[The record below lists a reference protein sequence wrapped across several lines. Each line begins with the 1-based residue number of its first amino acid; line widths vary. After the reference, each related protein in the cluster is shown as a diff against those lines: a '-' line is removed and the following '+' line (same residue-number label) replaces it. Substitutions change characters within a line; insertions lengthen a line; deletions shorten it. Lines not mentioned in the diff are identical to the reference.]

1 MIIVIYRR
9 QDMKEETRYIF
20 SKGDLNRQDFSIK
33 FKNEKG
39 NNYLPIKDIKE
50 LYCFNE
56 LTISTKLLD
65 LFGKAGV
72 TIHFFNYYG
81 NYTGTFYPK
90 EYLISGELTVKQA
103 KAYLEKREDI
113 AKLIIQGIANNI
125 YFTLYHYYRH
135 GKKEL
140 KEYLDWLKKEVSK
153 LLEVAKNIN
162 QILYVEGTIWAKF
175 YNTFQYFLPK
185 DFVMNKR
192 VKRPPDNPINAL
204 ISFGNTLLYT
214 KTISQ
219 IYQTHLNQEISF
231 LHEPSEGR
239 FSLCLD
245 LSEVFKPIIVYKTI
259 FDCINNKK
267 ITVEKHFIKELNYCI
282 LNEDGKKIFV
292 QAFED
297 RINQTFLHNKL
308 HRKITYKKAI
318 KLDGYKLIK
327 YIVENQDFKPFNMEE
342 KE

>member
-1 MIIVIYRR
+1 M
-9 QDMKEETRYIF
+9 
-20 SKGDLNRQDFSIK
+20 
-33 FKNEKG
+33 
-39 NNYLPIKDIKE
+39 
-50 LYCFNE
+50 
-56 LTISTKLLD
+56 
-65 LFGKAGV
+65 
-72 TIHFFNYYG
+72 
-81 NYTGTFYPK
+81 
-90 EYLISGELTVKQA
+90 
-103 KAYLEKREDI
+103 
-113 AKLIIQGIANNI
+113 
-125 YFTLYHYYRH
+125 
-135 GKKEL
+135 
-140 KEYLDWLKKEVSK
+140 
-153 LLEVAKNIN
+153 
-162 QILYVEGTIWAKF
+162 
-175 YNTFQYFLPK
+175 
-185 DFVMNKR
+185 
-192 VKRPPDNPINAL
+192 
-204 ISFGNTLLYT
+204 LYT

>member
-1 MIIVIYRR
+1 
-9 QDMKEETRYIF
+9 MKEEARYIF

-103 KAYLEKREDI
+103 KAYLEKRKII
-113 AKLIIQGIANNI
+113 AKSIVQGIADNI
-125 YFTLYHYYRH
+125 YFILYHYYRH

-140 KEYLDWLKKEVSK
+140 KEYLDWLRKEVSK
-153 LLEVAKNIN
+153 LLEVAKDIN
-162 QILYVEGTIWAKF
+162 QILYVEGSIWARF
-175 YNTFQYFLPK
+175 YSTFQYFLPE
-185 DFVMNKR
+185 DFIMNKR

-245 LSEVFKPIIVYKTI
+245 LAEVFKPIIVYKTI
-259 FDCINNKK
+259 FDCVNNRK
-267 ITVEKHFIKELNYCI
+267 ITVEKHFVKELNYCI
-282 LNEDGKKIFV
+282 LNETGRKVFV

-297 RINQTFLHNKL
+297 RINQSFLHSGLN
-308 HRKITYKKAI
+308 RKITYKKAI

-327 YIVENQDFKPFNMEE
+327 NIVEEQKFKPFNMEE
-342 KE
+342 KR

>member
-1 MIIVIYRR
+1 
-9 QDMKEETRYIF
+9 MKEETRYIF

-219 IYQTHLNQEISF
+219 IYQTHLNQ
-231 LHEPSEGR
+231 
-239 FSLCLD
+239 D
-245 LSEVFKPIIVYKTI
+245 
-259 FDCINNKK
+259 
-267 ITVEKHFIKELNYCI
+267 
-282 LNEDGKKIFV
+282 
-292 QAFED
+292 
-297 RINQTFLHNKL
+297 NQYHHLGN
-308 HRKITYKKAI
+308 
-318 KLDGYKLIK
+318 
-327 YIVENQDFKPFNMEE
+327 P
-342 KE
+342 

>member
-1 MIIVIYRR
+1 
-9 QDMKEETRYIF
+9 MKEETRYIF
-20 SKGDLNRQDFSIK
+20 SKGDLTRNDFSIR

-56 LTISTKLLD
+56 ITISTKLLD
-65 LFGKAGV
+65 LFGKAGII
-72 TIHFFNYYG
+72 IHFFNYYG
-81 NYTGTFYPK
+81 NYSGTFYPR
-90 EYLISGELTVKQA
+90 EYLMSGDLTIKQA
-103 KAYLEKREDI
+103 NAYLEKRNII
-113 AKLIIQGIANNI
+113 AKAIVNGIAENI
-125 YFTLYHYYRH
+125 YFIEYHYYRH

-140 KEYLDWLKKEVSK
+140 KEYIDFLKKEVPI
-153 LLEVAKNIN
+153 LLKKAQDIH
-162 QILYVEGTIWAKF
+162 QILYVEGTIWARF

-185 DFVMNKR
+185 SFVINKR

-219 IYQTHLNQEISF
+219 IYQTHLNQTISF

-259 FDCINNKK
+259 FDCVNNKK
-267 ITVEKHFIKELNYCI
+267 ISVEKHFVKELNYCI
-282 LNEDGKKIFV
+282 LNDQGKKIFI

-297 RINQTFLHNKL
+297 RINQVFEHSKL
-308 HRKITYKKAI
+308 KRKITYKKAI
-318 KLDGYKLIK
+318 KLEGYKLIK
-327 YIVENQDFKPFNMEE
+327 YIVEGKEFIPFSMEE
-342 KE
+342 KK